1 MKTACLSLLIVTCF
15 LINKANAQVGYI
27 ITQKGDTI
35 KGEIN
40 IGVFGGG
47 KFKAV
52 GQSDYMPV
60 KIDTLKEYQL
70 SDSSVFVLKRI
81 PRSTANMFSKP
92 QILQRIEH
100 GRINLYQYVPPAGDP
115 IITWYA
121 SKGTDSLIT
130 IKTSDIFWQ
139 AAAAKKSAWPFYQI
153 CLPMSLMCRRRL
165 IPPGNSTLIP
175 YRSASA
181 DIIKLQAAPENN
193 TPRLLV
199 TSLSINSSTRFYFLH
214 NCNKN

>member
-1 MKTACLSLLIVTCF
+1 MKTACLSLLMVTCF
-15 LINKANAQVGYI
+15 LINKTNAQVGYI

-130 IKTSDIFWQ
+130 IKTSDIFLAGGGSKKKRMAILSNMFADEPDVQ
-139 AAAAKKSAWPFYQI
+139 AAFNTTRKFDFNTIQI
-153 CLPMSLMCRRRL
+153 CIRRYNKAA
-165 IPPGNSTLIP
+165 GSTG
-175 YRSASA
+175 
-181 DIIKLQAAPENN
+181 K
-193 TPRLLV
+193 
-199 TSLSINSSTRFYFLH
+199 
-214 NCNKN
+214 